1 MDNSLILTDVNKHY
15 KKKHALKDFNYTFS
29 NGIYGLLGPNGSG
42 KSTLMN
48 LIAGLIKAD
57 SGSKIEY
64 NGNAIHR
71 LGKEYRSIIGYMP
84 QQQDVFRD
92 FTAAQ
97 FLAYMAALKG
107 IDNKMGQG
115 QIKDLLSRV
124 ELTDVTNKRIGSFSG
139 GMKQR
144 LLLAG
149 ALLGEPKLLLLD
161 EPTAGVDPRQR
172 VEIKQLIKSIAKDKM
187 IIISTHIV
195 SDIESI
201 ADYIILLRQG
211 EIARSAAAEVLLADT
226 DLETLY
232 MKYFGDGA

>member
-1 MDNSLILTDVNKHY
+1 MDNTLKLTDVNKHY
-15 KKKHALKDFNYTFS
+15 KKKHALKDFSYTFT

-48 LIAGLIKAD
+48 LIAGLIMAD

-64 NGNAIHR
+64 NGADIHR
-71 LGKEYRSIIGYMP
+71 QGKEYRSIIGYMP

-92 FTAAQ
+92 FTAAH

-107 IDNKMGQG
+107 IDSKTGQE
-115 QIKDLLSRV
+115 QISRLLSRV
-124 ELTDVTNKRIGSFSG
+124 ELADVANKRIGSFSG

-144 LLLAG
+144 LLLAS

-161 EPTAGVDPRQR
+161 EPTAGVDPKQR
-172 VEIKQLIKSIAKDKM
+172 VQIKQLIKSIAKDKI

-211 EIARSAAAEVLLADT
+211 EIARGAATETLLDGI
-226 DLETLY
+226 DLESLY
-232 MKYFGDGA
+232 MKYFGDDA